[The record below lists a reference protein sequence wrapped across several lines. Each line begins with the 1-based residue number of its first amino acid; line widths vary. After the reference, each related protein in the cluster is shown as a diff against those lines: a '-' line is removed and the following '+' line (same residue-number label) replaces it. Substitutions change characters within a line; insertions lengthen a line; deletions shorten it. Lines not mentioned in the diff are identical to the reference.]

1 HHRLPTT
8 LAALTLRTPPRAVA
22 VESRKG
28 EASVPAGERAGGD
41 GTGGAGEG
49 AGGDADDGAA
59 GAEVL
64 SGYLTE
70 RTVKRQLVAG
80 EKEAAI
86 REMAEL
92 AAGTGRVAD
101 VDELVRVALARE
113 AQGTTGLGEE
123 IAIPHA
129 KTDAVTAP
137 VVGFARSADGVDWGS
152 LDGTPAKLVFMIAVP
167 QEAAG
172 DEHLRILA
180 LLSRKLM
187 DGGFRARLQGAE
199 DEAAILGVLGEIH

>member
-1 HHRLPTT
+1 MTT
-8 LAALTLRTPPRAVA
+8 AATA
-22 VESRKG
+22 VEDG
-28 EASVPAGERAGGD
+28 EA
-41 GTGGAGEG
+41 T
-49 AGGDADDGAA
+49 ADTNTATATAA
-59 GAEVL
+59 APEVL

-70 RTVKRQLVAG
+70 LTVKTQLVSH

-92 AAGTGRVAD
+92 AAGTGKVAD
-101 VDELVRVALARE
+101 VEELVRVALARE

-137 VVGFARSADGVDWGS
+137 VVGFARSAAGIDWDS
-152 LDGTPAKLVFMIAVP
+152 LDGTRAKLVFMISVP
-167 QEAAG
+167 EAAAG

-187 DGGFRARLQGAE
+187 DPDFRARLQSAP
-199 DEAAILGVLGEIH
+199 DTAAILGVLGEIE

>member
-1 HHRLPTT
+1 M
-8 LAALTLRTPPRAVA
+8 V
-22 VESRKG
+22 
-28 EASVPAGERAGGD
+28 D
-41 GTGGAGEG
+41 G
-49 AGGDADDGAA
+49 GGDADGDAGGADV
-59 GAEVL
+59 GEVL

-70 RTVKRQLVAG
+70 RTVKTQLVAG

-86 REMAEL
+86 REMAGL
-92 AAGTGRVAD
+92 AAGTGKVAD

-137 VVGFARSADGVDWGS
+137 VVAFARSADGIDWGS
-152 LDGTPAKLVFMIAVP
+152 LDGTLAKLVFMIAVP
-167 QEAAG
+167 EAAAG

-187 DGGFRARLQGAE
+187 DGEFRGRLQGAQG
-199 DEAAILGVLGEIH
+199 EAEILRVLGEIH